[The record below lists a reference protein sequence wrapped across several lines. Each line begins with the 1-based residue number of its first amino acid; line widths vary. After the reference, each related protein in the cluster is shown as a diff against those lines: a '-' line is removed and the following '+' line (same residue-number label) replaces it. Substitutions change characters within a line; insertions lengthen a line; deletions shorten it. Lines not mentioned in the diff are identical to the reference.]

1 MFRHPCLSLWLLW
14 PPATWE
20 LCAATWPLLFWD
32 HIIPMAIKALWCAP
46 PVISPGLQRTAT
58 TELLSGA
65 VSLLPVHSEWPWCK
79 WWPLGPPVKYN
90 YLVGFLASY
99 NISRP
104 TFSLLSASLF
114 LLLFCTMINQ
124 APRLH
129 SALITT
135 FSKLLG
141 ATLAASLSH
150 SLWFL
155 TGVKCRAPR
164 KYTQINNYHFSSLT
178 F

>member
-1 MFRHPCLSLWLLW
+1 MKS
-14 PPATWE
+14 
-20 LCAATWPLLFWD
+20 
-32 HIIPMAIKALWCAP
+32 
-46 PVISPGLQRTAT
+46 
-58 TELLSGA
+58 
-65 VSLLPVHSEWPWCK
+65 
-79 WWPLGPPVKYN
+79 N

-99 NISRP
+99 NIYRP
-104 TFSLLSASLF
+104 TFSLLSASLL
-114 LLLFCTMINQ
+114 LLLFCTMKNQ

-155 TGVKCRAPR
+155 PGVKCHVLR
-164 KYTQINNYHFSSLT
+164 KYTQINKLLFSSLT